1 MKQLLSLA
9 IIFFLPTILF
19 SQTVV
24 SININGGINP
34 ASAEYIHQSVER
46 AENEKAQCLLIHLNT
61 PGGLLNSTRDI
72 VSDFFKSTV
81 PIVVYVSPSG
91 AHAGSAGVFITLA
104 ANIAVMAPGTNIGAA
119 HPVTMQGTVRFHNE
133 YKRYK

>member
-1 MKQLLSLA
+1 MKHLLSLA
-9 IIFFLPTILF
+9 MIFFLPTILF

-34 ASAEYIHQSVER
+34 ASAEYIHQSIER
-46 AENEKAQCLLIHLNT
+46 AEKEKAECLLIHLNT

-72 VSDFFKSTV
+72 VTDFFKSTV
-81 PIVVYVSPSG
+81 PIIVYVSPSG

-104 ANIAVMAPGTNIGAA
+104 ANIAAMSEASNIGAA
-119 HPVTMQGTVRFHNE
+119 HPVNLQGSMDSV
-133 YKRYK
+133 